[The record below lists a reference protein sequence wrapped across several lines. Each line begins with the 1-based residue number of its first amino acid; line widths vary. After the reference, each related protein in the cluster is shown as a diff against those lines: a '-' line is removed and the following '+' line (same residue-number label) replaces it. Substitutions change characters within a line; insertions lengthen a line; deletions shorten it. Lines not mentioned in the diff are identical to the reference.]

1 MEGDLARMEQ
11 EKMIKDSERR
21 IIEKMADVVKASEE
35 RILAALG
42 SDGGSPTVRTSVVE
56 DEPVAPVSA
65 PVAPSK
71 PPQAAAPKAQV
82 VEAAAADLR
91 CPAPSDKSQWTAVK
105 GVRSTSG
112 VQVEQSCVEGY
123 NQVRLDRNGVRWVMF
138 CFDKKMEWIYP
149 TNQGKATTDYR
160 ADWEGFVSA
169 LPDKGV
175 CYVLYQFTYSD
186 KAGSGYAL
194 AGQNVM
200 KNKMVLFAWTDSKC
214 GVRDRMIAASSQ
226 SAIKQVCRGSMDQP
240 VHDKKDM
247 DYDYIAKELGC

>member
-21 IIEKMADVVKASEE
+21 IIEKMSDVVKASEE

-42 SDGGSPTVRTSVVE
+42 GGGGSPAVV
-56 DEPVAPVSA
+56 DEPAAPVSAPA

-71 PPQAAAPKAQV
+71 PPQAAAPKAVAEEV
-82 VEAAAADLR
+82 VEVAAADLR

-138 CFDKKMEWIYP
+138 SFDKKMEWIYP
-149 TNQGKATTDYR
+149 TNQGLATTDYR

-186 KAGSGYAL
+186 KACSGYAL

-200 KNKMVLFAWTDSKC
+200 KSKMVLFAWTDSKC
-214 GVRDRMIAASSQ
+214 GVKDRMVAASSQ

-240 VHDKKDM
+240 IHDKKDM